1 MRMHLP
7 VSWWDLGLG
16 WRPGDVRSFR
26 QNCRS
31 LLQVFDGQ
39 EVRQMSLLWTTTQLG
54 LVEAPSSLSTF
65 DFEWSFDIG
74 RRQLDL

>member
-1 MRMHLP
+1 
-7 VSWWDLGLG
+7 
-16 WRPGDVRSFR
+16 
-26 QNCRS
+26 
-31 LLQVFDGQ
+31 
-39 EVRQMSLLWTTTQLG
+39 MSLLWTTTQLG